1 MTKVYAVVGANY
13 GDEGKGLAV
22 DYLSREG
29 RGVVIKHNG
38 GAQAGHT
45 VDRADGK
52 RFVFH
57 QLGSGSFNHYP
68 TFWAYTYQPDL
79 LKIADEVEEFKAVS
93 GFTPKIAADPGAKV
107 VLLTDVYINQMKEI
121 NRGENKHGS
130 CGMGIW
136 EATVRNNAGFAITI
150 GDIADGTIFDL
161 VGKLKLIEEVY
172 LPKRMKELGINY
184 HSVPALDYIE
194 YVKALKENLNKYVEV
209 IESFTDCF
217 GENLDK
223 IIYEGAQGLML
234 DAARKDLWPHTTS
247 SRTDLTNP
255 LNISGIGIDEA
266 VFVSRSYVT
275 RHGAGPFKEHPG
287 LEFEDLTNKP
297 NPWQGSLRFGAFEDR
312 YELVNRVKDALR
324 RNEYFDRVSLFLT
337 HLNEVNGIYT
347 WKEGPV
353 DIVDLIEDD
362 KYKNLF
368 DKFYLSDTKY
378 NTRTREI

>member
-1 MTKVYAVVGANY
+1 MPKIYAVVGANY

-22 DYLSREG
+22 DYLSRKG
-29 RGVVIKHNG
+29 RGVVVKHNG

-57 QLGSGSFNHYP
+57 QLGSGSFNHYS
-68 TFWAYTYQPDL
+68 TYWACTYQPDL
-79 LKIADEVEEFKAVS
+79 LKIADEVEEFKAV
-93 GFTPKIAADPGAKV
+93 GEFTPAIIASPEAKV

-136 EATVRNNAGFAITI
+136 EATVRNNTGFAITI
-150 GDIADGTIFDL
+150 GDIANGTIFDL
-161 VGKLKLIEEVY
+161 VGKLKLIKEVY
-172 LPKRMKELGINY
+172 LPKRMKELGINH
-184 HSVPALDYIE
+184 HSIPGLDYIK
-194 YVKALKENLNKYVEV
+194 YAKALKENLNKYVVVKEDF
-209 IESFTDCF
+209 IAHF
-217 GENLDK
+217 GEYFDN

-255 LNISGIGIDEA
+255 LNLSEDGINEV

-275 RHGAGPFKEHPG
+275 RHGAGPFKEHPD
-287 LEFEDLTNKP
+287 LNFEDLTNKP

-312 YELVNRVKDALR
+312 YELINRVKDALKCDDYI
-324 RNEYFDRVSLFLT
+324 NRV
-337 HLNEVNGIYT
+337 
-347 WKEGPV
+347 
-353 DIVDLIEDD
+353 
-362 KYKNLF
+362 
-368 DKFYLSDTKY
+368 
-378 NTRTREI
+378 